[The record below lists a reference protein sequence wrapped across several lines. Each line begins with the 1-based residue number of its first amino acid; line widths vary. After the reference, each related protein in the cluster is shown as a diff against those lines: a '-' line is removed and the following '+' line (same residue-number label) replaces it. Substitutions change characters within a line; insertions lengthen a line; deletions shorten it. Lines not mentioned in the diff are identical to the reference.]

1 MLHGHPFRVNATEL
15 LRRQFMHLAAA
26 AAALPAVSR
35 IASAQTYPAR
45 PVRIVVG
52 FAAGGGTDIAA
63 RLIGQSLS
71 ERLGQSFVVE
81 NRPGATGNLATESVV
96 RSPPDGHTLLLVGTS
111 NAINAALYDRLN
123 YNFIRDIMPVASIY
137 RVPGVMLV
145 NQSFPA
151 KSLPEFIAYA
161 SANPGEINFASA
173 GIGSA
178 THIYG
183 ELFKMLTRVNIVH
196 VPYRSTGPALT
207 DLLGRQV
214 QVMFSG
220 IPESIEFIRSGKL
233 RPLAVTTAK
242 RSDALVD
249 VPTVA
254 DFVPGYEASAWF
266 GVGAPTGTPAE
277 IVRKLNTEI
286 DAALADPRMKGRIA
300 GLGATVL
307 ALSPSDFGKLIA
319 EETEKWAKVVKFA
332 GLKAD

>member
-1 MLHGHPFRVNATEL
+1 VGINENRKSKAEAPPKVSQSQRTQRRRVEPAMLHGHPFRVNATEL
-15 LRRQFMHLAAA
+15 LRRQFMHLAAG

-81 NRPGATGNLATESVV
+81 NRPGAIGNLATESVV

-220 IPESIEFIRSGKL
+220 VPESIEFIRSGKL

-286 DAALADPRMKGRIA
+286 NAALADPSRA
-300 GLGATVL
+300 
-307 ALSPSDFGKLIA
+307 SHPN
-319 EETEKWAKVVKFA
+319 
-332 GLKAD
+332 